1 VLCCQGATYASSC
14 EDIGDRLNRAY
25 RSVCIHSAAAV
36 YSSINCVEFQGDVT
50 IECMKSKT
58 GQHNDGQQEQHD
70 ITDNEGH
77 G

>member
-1 VLCCQGATYASSC
+1 
-14 EDIGDRLNRAY
+14 
-25 RSVCIHSAAAV
+25 
-36 YSSINCVEFQGDVT
+36 VT